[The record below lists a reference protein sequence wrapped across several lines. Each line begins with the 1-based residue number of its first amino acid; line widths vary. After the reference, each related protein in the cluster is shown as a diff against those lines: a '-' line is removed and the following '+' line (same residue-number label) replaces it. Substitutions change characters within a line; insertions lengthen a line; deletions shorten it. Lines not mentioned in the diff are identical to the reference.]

1 MAQDDMHVL
10 IYKVLAYLYD
20 CMKKGEQPD
29 KSMLSCTGLLFGGIP
44 ERYWTSIWIQMLDK
58 NLVRGVGVTHYDNE
72 AHVVII
78 DPVITLD
85 GVEFMQENT
94 MMRKALKVLQDAKS
108 ALPFI

>member
-10 IYKVLAYLYD
+10 IYKALAYLYD
-20 CMKKGEQPD
+20 CMKRGKEPD
-29 KSMLSCTGLLFGGIP
+29 KAMLSCTGFLFGGIP
-44 ERYWTSIWIQMLDK
+44 ERYWTSVWIQMLVK
-58 NLVRGVGVTHYDNE
+58 GVSIAHHDDEV
-72 AHVVII
+72 HVVII
-78 DPVITLD
+78 NPAITLD